1 MRFLSLLRRLAECHR
16 ELPLFSVAED
26 RQGDSVARLMVA
38 QGAEEVP
45 EAHYSGI
52 VQGRDYVPPAH
63 PGFTGWA
70 TT

>member
-1 MRFLSLLRRLAECHR
+1 
-16 ELPLFSVAED
+16 
-26 RQGDSVARLMVA
+26 MVA

-70 TT
+70 TRYDLNHQRARVYGQVEPSGVLGLRSVVNTPR